1 MKRTRKLA
9 GSAGV
14 LVAVAVAASGLI
26 ATSVSS
32 AAPQQQAGFLAGV
45 VSDVGRFNDK
55 GFNQLSLQGCKQG
68 AKAVANGTC
77 RAFESRSTADYIPN
91 FTKLVRAGADI
102 SIATGFLLA
111 DATATIAKKFRKSHF
126 TIVDYSVHAPP
137 FANKAGKPLFKNVVG
152 LTFATNE
159 NSYMI
164 GCLAALMARDAGS
177 RVISATGGIKIPTV
191 TIFIAAYA
199 AGAKKCVKGTKTL
212 VDYSQDFVD
221 QAKCKELALNHI
233 DAGSKVEFAV
243 AGGCGLGALDA
254 AKEAKIWGVGVDKD
268 QSFLGP
274 HILTSAVKR
283 VDLAVKGVIQAQS
296 LGVYPGGTDIK
307 FNLGNGGVAIGKISR
322 KVPPNYITRMNS
334 IGLQIM
340 NGVIKPP
347 VK

>member
-1 MKRTRKLA
+1 MA
-9 GSAGV
+9 GSVGV
-14 LVAVAVAASGLI
+14 LAAVAVAASALI

-32 AAPQQQAGFLAGV
+32 AAPQQKKFLAGV

-55 GFNQLSLQGCKQG
+55 GFNQLSLQGCKSG
-68 AKAVANGTC
+68 ARKAGGTC
-77 RAFESRSTADYIPN
+77 LAFESRSTADYIPN
-91 FTKLVRAGADI
+91 FTKLHRAGANI
-102 SIATGFLLA
+102 SVATGFLLA
-111 DATATIAKKFRKSHF
+111 DGTATIAKKFPRDRF
-126 TIVDYSVHAPP
+126 TIVDYSVKAPP
-137 FANKAGKPLFKNVVG
+137 FANAKGKVLFKNVLG
-152 LTFATNE
+152 LTFETNE

-164 GCLAALMARDAGS
+164 GCLAALMAKRAGGNT
-177 RVISATGGIKIPTV
+177 ISATGGIKLPTV

-233 DAGSKVEFAV
+233 DGGSKVEFAV
-243 AGGCGLGALDA
+243 AGNCGLGALDA

-283 VDLAVKGVIQAQS
+283 VDRAVEAALLS
-296 LGVYPGGTDIK
+296 ADLGLFAGGTDLN
-307 FNLGNGGVAIGKISR
+307 FDLQNNGVAIGKISSR
-322 KVPPNYITRMNS
+322 VPKSYIARMNAL
-334 IGLQIM
+334 GAQIIA
-340 NGVIKPP
+340 GKIKPP